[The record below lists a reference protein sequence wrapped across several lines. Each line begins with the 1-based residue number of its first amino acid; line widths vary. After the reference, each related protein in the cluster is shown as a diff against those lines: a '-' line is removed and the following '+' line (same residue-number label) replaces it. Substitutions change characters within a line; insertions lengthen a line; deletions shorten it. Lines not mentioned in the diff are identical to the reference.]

1 MNPHRENIPVVSD
14 EGVKKAKCINV
25 MILVPDDVAP
35 RLRQVCIMFGT
46 GDEAYVEE
54 LKEILLRYMKDP
66 AVTRYIEIG

>member
-14 EGVKKAKCINV
+14 EGVKKAKYINV
-25 MILVPDDVAP
+25 NILVPDDVTP
-35 RLRQVCIMFGT
+35 RLRQVFIMFGT

-66 AVTRYIEIG
+66 AVTRYIEIE

>member
-14 EGVKKAKCINV
+14 EGVKKAKYINV
-25 MILVPDDVAP
+25 IILVPDDVAP

-54 LKEILLRYMKDP
+54 LKEILLRYMNDP
-66 AVTRYIEIG
+66 SVSRYIEIE

>member
-14 EGVKKAKCINV
+14 EGVKKAKYINV

-35 RLRQVCIMFGT
+35 RLRQVFIMFGT

-54 LKEILLRYMKDP
+54 LKEVLLRYMKDP
-66 AVTRYIEIG
+66 EVSRYIEIE

>member
-14 EGVKKAKCINV
+14 EGVKKAKYINV

-46 GDEAYVEE
+46 GDESYVEE
-54 LKEILLRYMKDP
+54 LKEILLKYMKDP
-66 AVTRYIEIG
+66 AVTRYIEIE

>member
-14 EGVKKAKCINV
+14 EGVKKAKYINV

-35 RLRQVCIMFGT
+35 RLRQVFIMFGT

-66 AVTRYIEIG
+66 TVTRYIEIE